1 MSMYF
6 ITQPKQLHISEISDA
21 IMLNSKMCLQN
32 TQCGSPV
39 ITMLKNNAQADQPM
53 YNWLHLDIDPTTG
66 FMTTCFSN
74 GSSNPVEILDLLAQ
88 HFSCQFFSELDPE
101 YWGVNSF
108 DELERSDVQEIN

>member
-1 MSMYF
+1 MSINF
-6 ITQPKQLHISEISDA
+6 ITKPKQLNISEIRNEV
-21 IMLNSKMCLQN
+21 MLKSEMCLQFSN
-32 TQCGSPV
+32 SETPV

-74 GSSNPVEILDLLAQ
+74 GSSNPTEIIDHLEKQLG
-88 HFSCQFFSELDPE
+88 CQFFSELEPE

-108 DELERSDVQEIN
+108 DELERSDIEIID